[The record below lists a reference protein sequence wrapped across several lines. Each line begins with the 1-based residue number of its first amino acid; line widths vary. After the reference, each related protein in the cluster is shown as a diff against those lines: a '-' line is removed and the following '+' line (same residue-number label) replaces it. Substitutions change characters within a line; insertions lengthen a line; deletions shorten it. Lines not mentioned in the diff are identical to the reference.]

1 MNDYQTIIV
10 FLCVIN
16 LIINIVIV
24 TMVFDLYED
33 FLKRRRGDK

>member
-33 FLKRRRGDK
+33 FIRQRRGDK